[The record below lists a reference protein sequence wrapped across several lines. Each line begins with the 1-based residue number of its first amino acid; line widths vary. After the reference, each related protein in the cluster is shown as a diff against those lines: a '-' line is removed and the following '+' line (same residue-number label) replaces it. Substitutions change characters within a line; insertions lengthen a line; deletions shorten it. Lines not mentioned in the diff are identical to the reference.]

1 MLRLENIEKSY
12 GEKKALQD
20 INLTIESGE
29 IFGLIGEEGAGKT
42 TLFRIIAGLLKPDRG
57 SVWLRG
63 ERLHERSWRAKL
75 EVGYVPSSIRMYDK
89 LKVREHMEF
98 FAGFYPLEGLKKDCW
113 IEEILSQMNLL
124 HKADAYVEELSQGM
138 KRRLCIAQAL
148 LSDPQILIL
157 DETGNGLDS
166 RTRQE
171 LKGILKKL
179 SQSNRTILI
188 SSHNIS
194 EIPDYCTSLGIL
206 EQGKMIMQGNMRE
219 MLGEIKMRQPI
230 LLQILEGQE
239 QALALLKQEE
249 RVKSITI
256 LEGDLLVEFDGEKL
270 EEAKLLRRL
279 LEEGVEVCGF
289 SRDNEN
295 FEHSVM
301 HIISGVVSN
310 KL

>member
-20 INLTIESGE
+20 INLRIEPGE

-57 SVWLRG
+57 SVWLRE
-63 ERLHERSWRAKL
+63 ERLHERSRRARM

-98 FAGFYPLEGLKKDCW
+98 FAGFYPLEGLKKDRW
-113 IEEILSQMNLL
+113 IEKLLSQMNLL
-124 HKADAYVEELSQGM
+124 HKADTYVEELSQGM
-138 KRRLCIAQAL
+138 RRRLCIAQAL

-171 LKGILKKL
+171 LKDILKKL

-206 EQGKMIMQGNMRE
+206 EHGKMLMQGNMKD

-230 LLQILEGQE
+230 LLQILAGQE

-256 LEGDLLVEFDGEKL
+256 LEGDLLVEFDGEKQ
-270 EEAKLLRRL
+270 EEAHLLRRL

-301 HIISGVVSN
+301 HIISGQGE
-310 KL
+310 

>member
-1 MLRLENIEKSY
+1 MLRLENIEKNY
-12 GEKKALQD
+12 GEKKVLQD
-20 INLTIESGE
+20 INLTLESGE

-57 SVWLRG
+57 SVWLQG
-63 ERLHERSWRAKL
+63 ERLHERSRRAKL
-75 EVGYVPSSIRMYDK
+75 EMSYVPSSIRMYDR

-98 FAGFYPLEGLKKDCW
+98 FAGFYPLEGLKKDRW

-124 HKADAYVEELSQGM
+124 HKADTYVEELSQGM
-138 KRRLCIAQAL
+138 KRRLCLAQAL
-148 LSDPQILIL
+148 LPDPEILIL

-171 LKGILKKL
+171 LKEILKKL

-194 EIPDYCTSLGIL
+194 ELPDYCTSLGIL
-206 EQGKMIMQGNMRE
+206 EQGKMIMQGNMTE

-239 QALALLKQEE
+239 QALALLKREE
-249 RVKSITI
+249 RVKRITI
-256 LEGDLLVEFDGEKL
+256 LDGELRIEFDGEKK

-289 SRDNEN
+289 SRDGEN

-301 HIISGVVSN
+301 HIISKQGE
-310 KL
+310 

>member
-20 INLTIESGE
+20 INLRIEPGE

-57 SVWLRG
+57 SVWLRE
-63 ERLHERSWRAKL
+63 ERLHERSRRAKL

-98 FAGFYPLEGLKKDCW
+98 FAGFYPLEGLKKDRW
-113 IEEILSQMNLL
+113 IEKLLSQMNLL
-124 HKADAYVEELSQGM
+124 HKADTYVEELSQGM
-138 KRRLCIAQAL
+138 RRRLCIAQAL

-171 LKGILKKL
+171 LKDILKKL

-206 EQGKMIMQGNMRE
+206 EHGKMLMQGNMKD

-230 LLQILEGQE
+230 LLQILAGQE

-256 LEGDLLVEFDGEKL
+256 LEGDLLVEFDGEKQ
-270 EEAKLLRRL
+270 EEANLLRRL

-301 HIISGVVSN
+301 HIISGQGE
-310 KL
+310 